1 MAEKDK
7 FAEREH
13 WLEEEYFGK
22 KNQELIEKMRQQRAR
37 EADREKM
44 SEMMGVND
52 QEVLEALQDLGYTSE
67 TIQLLHVVPLVEVAW
82 TEGGV
87 ADREREMIHKIAQAR
102 GVQPDSAAQELLSH
116 WLENKPSG
124 RFFENSLHAIRV
136 VLELLPEEQRRASRK
151 DLITYCNQIAEAVS
165 SGIFGPGKVQDEERA
180 LIAHIAAEIGQ
191 GRDEAVRRVIE
202 R

>member
-7 FAEREH
+7 FAQREH

-22 KNQELIEKMRQQRAR
+22 KNQELIEKMRQKRAR
-37 EADREKM
+37 EADRQKM

-87 ADREREMIHKIAQAR
+87 ADREREMIYKIAQAR
-102 GVQPDSAAQELLSH
+102 GVQPDSAAHELLSH
-116 WLENKPSG
+116 WMENKPSG
-124 RFFENSLHAIRV
+124 RFFENSLRAIRV
-136 VLELLPEEQRRASRK
+136 VLESTAGRTA
-151 DLITYCNQIAEAVS
+151 
-165 SGIFGPGKVQDEERA
+165 PGKPQGPDHLLQSNRLGGFKRHFRA
-180 LIAHIAAEIGQ
+180 WEGS
-191 GRDEAVRRVIE
+191 G
-202 R
+202 